1 MDGYAE
7 SDLVRISI
15 LVNGDLVDALSFIAH
30 RAAAE
35 TRAGDLRAAEGVDPE
50 AAVQDRY
57 PGGDRWPGDRAGDDQ
72 RAVEGRDRESATAA
86 TSPAAEL
93 LRSRKRARSECGNSV
108 RSRSRN
114 LRSWLR

>member
-35 TRAGDLRAAEGVDPE
+35 NRGRQICARLKDLIPKQLFKIAIQARHR
-50 AAVQDRY
+50 Q
-57 PGGDRWPGDRAGDDQ
+57 PGGRPRDHQ
-72 RAVEGRDRESATAA
+72 R
-86 TSPAAEL
+86 P
-93 LRSRKRARSECGNSV
+93 V
-108 RSRSRN
+108 RRT
-114 LRSWLR
+114 